1 MAANERLVCETP
13 TRLIGGIWPGMAGGQ
28 KRKLTL
34 RGAGLESSID
44 RSPHLLFQ
52 RANRVDIQKTRQFP
66 PRLLGMFAPK
76 FA

>member
-1 MAANERLVCETP
+1 MVCEAP
-13 TRLIGGIWPGMAGGQ
+13 AKLIGDISPRISCEW

-34 RGAGLESSID
+34 RGGGLESPTD

-52 RANRVDIQKTRQFP
+52 RANRVDIHKTRQFP
-66 PRLLGMFAPK
+66 PRLLGMFAMK

>member
-1 MAANERLVCETP
+1 MVFETSA
-13 TRLIGGIWPGMAGGQ
+13 RLIGRICPGMAGWR

-34 RGAGLESSID
+34 RGAGLESPID

-52 RANRVDIQKTRQFP
+52 RANRVDIHETRQFP
-66 PRLLGMFAPK
+66 PRLLGMFALK